1 MALTKGVKKKP
12 HRLCPLIYG
21 GTGGAEVL
29 YPGSRTDIVDG
40 YVLIP
45 TGIPGTGIG
54 AINCSAWGLQDR

>member
-1 MALTKGVKKKP
+1 M
-12 HRLCPLIYG
+12 YG
-21 GTGGAEVL
+21 GTGGAEAL

-40 YVLIP
+40 YVFIP